1 MTSVSSDSGHYIV
14 GGYPEWDPDDR
25 DAPTVVDAPVRG
37 GYRAPSSGDASGRAL
52 RIIVGV
58 LCLLGSLVSAIAAIV
73 LAIITFS
80 PK

>member
-14 GGYPEWDPDDR
+14 GGYPEWDPEDR

-37 GYRAPSSGDASGRAL
+37 GYRAPSTGAASGRAL

-58 LCLLGSLVSAIAAIV
+58 LCLLGSLISAIAAIV
-73 LAIITFS
+73 LAIVS
-80 PK
+80 LAK